1 MSLVETVKQEKPL
14 ISATLKTVISPICF
28 IKSLEKIIFYKKQK
42 SLHSALCRRFLMKT
56 DKNIAGLP
64 SESLKIPE
72 FYVNPDNPTTNIKKR
87 ENKTM

>member
-1 MSLVETVKQEKPL
+1 
-14 ISATLKTVISPICF
+14 
-28 IKSLEKIIFYKKQK
+28 
-42 SLHSALCRRFLMKT
+42 MKT